1 MIFKIKERLILLQIL
16 PTQGS
21 LSEMVEIMDLAKQL
35 KLNDEEKNSVSF
47 NEDSKGNITWDIDK
61 DPNIDITISSDM
73 VKILKETINKLDK
86 DKKITPQLVDLA
98 IKITKL

>member
-1 MIFKIKERLILLQIL
+1 MILKIKERLILLQIL

-73 VKILKETINKLDK
+73 IKILKETINKLDK

>member
-73 VKILKETINKLDK
+73 IKILKETINKLDK

-98 IKITKL
+98 VKITKL

>member
-21 LSEMVEIMDLAKQL
+21 LSEMGEIMDLAKQL
-35 KLNDEEKNSVSF
+35 NLNDEEKNSVSF

-73 VKILKETINKLDK
+73 IKILKETINKLDK

>member
-73 VKILKETINKLDK
+73 IKILKETINKLDK

>member
-1 MIFKIKERLILLQIL
+1 MILKIKERLILLQIL

-21 LSEMVEIMDLAKQL
+21 LSEMVEIMDLAKRL

-73 VKILKETINKLDK
+73 IKILKETINKLDK

>member
-47 NEDSKGNITWDIDK
+47 NEDGKGNITWDIDK

-73 VKILKETINKLDK
+73 IKILKETINKLDK

>member
-61 DPNIDITISSDM
+61 EPNIDITISSDM
-73 VKILKETINKLDK
+73 IKILKETINKLDK

>member
-1 MIFKIKERLILLQIL
+1 MIFKIKERLILLLIL

-73 VKILKETINKLDK
+73 IKILKETINKLDK

>member
-1 MIFKIKERLILLQIL
+1 MIFKIKERIILLQIL

-73 VKILKETINKLDK
+73 IKILKETINKLDK

>member
-47 NEDSKGNITWDIDK
+47 SEDSKGNITWDIDK

-73 VKILKETINKLDK
+73 IKILKETINKLDK

>member
-47 NEDSKGNITWDIDK
+47 NEDSKGIITCDIDK

-73 VKILKETINKLDK
+73 IKILKETINKLDK

>member
-61 DPNIDITISSDM
+61 DPNINITISSDM
-73 VKILKETINKLDK
+73 IKILKETINKLDK

>member
-35 KLNDEEKNSVSF
+35 KLNDEEKNLVSF
-47 NEDSKGNITWDIDK
+47 NEDSKGNITWDINK

-73 VKILKETINKLDK
+73 IKILKETINKLDK

>member
-1 MIFKIKERLILLQIL
+1 MIFTIKERLILLQIL

-73 VKILKETINKLDK
+73 IKILKETINKLDK

>member
-1 MIFKIKERLILLQIL
+1 MIFKIKERLILLQIV

-73 VKILKETINKLDK
+73 IKILKETINKLDK

>member
-21 LSEMVEIMDLAKQL
+21 LSEMVEIIDLAKQL

-73 VKILKETINKLDK
+73 IKILKETINKLDK

>member
-47 NEDSKGNITWDIDK
+47 NEDSKGNINWDIDK

-73 VKILKETINKLDK
+73 IKILKETINKLDK

>member
-1 MIFKIKERLILLQIL
+1 MIFTIKERLILLQIL

-21 LSEMVEIMDLAKQL
+21 LSEMVDVMDLAKQL

-73 VKILKETINKLDK
+73 IKILKETINKLDK

>member
-61 DPNIDITISSDM
+61 DPNIDITISSDII
-73 VKILKETINKLDK
+73 KILKETINKLDK